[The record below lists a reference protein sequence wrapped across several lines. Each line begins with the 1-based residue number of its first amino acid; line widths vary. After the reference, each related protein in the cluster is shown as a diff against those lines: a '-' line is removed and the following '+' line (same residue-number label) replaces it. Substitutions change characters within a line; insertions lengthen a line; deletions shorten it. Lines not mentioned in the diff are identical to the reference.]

1 MDKKYV
7 TTGKPAI
14 GGAVWVGDVDATLP
28 EDAVTAI
35 DETDFTDLGYCSE
48 DGLKEQGEITTEDIK
63 EWGGQVV
70 DSDETEKKDKYQVT
84 LIESTNPAVLK
95 LVHGDENVTG
105 DLENGITVKAN
116 AKAHQLKSFIV
127 DMLLKG
133 AVKRVVLPCA
143 KVTAIAEV
151 VYKRGQAVGYQVTLT
166 AYPNADGDT
175 HYEYIKATATATAAS
190 GSSGGSGGESSG
202 GSSGGSGGE
211 SSGGSGGEG

>member
-175 HYEYIKATATATAAS
+175 HYEYIKATAAAAS
-190 GSSGGSGGESSG
+190 GSSEESSG

-211 SSGGSGGEG
+211 G

>member
-35 DETDFTDLGYCSE
+35 DENDFTDLGYCSE
-48 DGLKEQGEITTEDIK
+48 EGLKEQGEITTENIK
-63 EWGGQVV
+63 EWGGQIV
-70 DSDETEKKDKYQVT
+70 DSDETEKTDKYQIT
-84 LIESTNPAVLK
+84 FIESTNPAVLK

-105 DLENGITVKAN
+105 DLDAGITVKVN
-116 AKAHQLKSFIV
+116 AKAHPLKSFIV

-133 AVKRVVLPCA
+133 AAKRVVLPCA
-143 KVTAIAEV
+143 KVTGVAEV
-151 VYKRGQAVGYQVTLT
+151 VYKRGQAVGYQATLT
-166 AYPNADGDT
+166 AYPDSEGNT
-175 HYEYIKATATATAAS
+175 HYEYIKATAAAAS
-190 GSSGGSGGESSG
+190 ESSG
-202 GSSGGSGGE
+202 ESSGGSGGE

>member
-63 EWGGQVV
+63 EWGGQFV

-175 HYEYIKATATATAAS
+175 HYEYIKATAAAAS
-190 GSSGGSGGESSG
+190 GSSEESSG
-202 GSSGGSGGE
+202 GSSGE